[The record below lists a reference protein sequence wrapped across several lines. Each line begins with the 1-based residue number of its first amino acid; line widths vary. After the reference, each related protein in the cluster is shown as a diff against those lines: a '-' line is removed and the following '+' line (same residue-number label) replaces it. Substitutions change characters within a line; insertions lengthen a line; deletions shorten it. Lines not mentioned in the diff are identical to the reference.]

1 VPLAK
6 ALENIRKSFRETP
19 RPIYVVF
26 IAPAYKEIETVLD
39 SADFLVKI
47 AENRDVAFMVYRS
60 V

>member
-1 VPLAK
+1 
-6 ALENIRKSFRETP
+6 
-19 RPIYVVF
+19 VVF